1 MQSVQVVEVAPRDGL
16 QNERAI
22 LPTEA
27 KLELITALAAT
38 GVRRIEATSFVSQDR
53 VPQLA
58 DSEALCARL
67 PRGRVSWI
75 GLVLNERGLDRAIRA
90 GVDEVNVVVVAK
102 IGRAHV

>member
-38 GVRRIEATSFVSQDR
+38 GVRRIEVTSFVSQAR

-75 GLVLNERGLDRAIRA
+75 GRAQRARPGPGHPRRG
-90 GVDEVNVVVVAK
+90 
-102 IGRAHV
+102 GRGQRGGRGHEPVQ